1 MACVLFARQSIGELG
16 KPQTDK
22 ARNICSVNTD
32 VWQLVYDVNRASSRS
47 SSRHIVAVQHTGV
60 KSCLCAVG
68 SMPNGCHEY
77 MSVMTEKFQF
87 PRWVTSVVV
96 LYVFTSMCKLV
107 KCECDI
113 SNYGWWQQS
122 LHPSN
127 DIRRTLK
134 LQQHSL
140 LVHNALQ

>member
-1 MACVLFARQSIGELG
+1 MACVLFARQSVGELG

-22 ARNICSVNTD
+22 ACNICSVNTD
-32 VWQLVYDVNRASSRS
+32 VWQLVYDVNRASFRS
-47 SSRHIVAVQHTGV
+47 SSRHILAVEHTGV

-77 MSVMTEKFQF
+77 RSVMNEKFQF
-87 PRWVTSVVV
+87 PRWVTSVV
-96 LYVFTSMCKLV
+96 LYVFTSMYNLV
-107 KCECDI
+107 QCECDI
-113 SNYGWWQQS
+113 SNYGWWDQP
-122 LHPSN
+122 LHPSK

-134 LQQHSL
+134 LLQHSL